1 MVYTTPAIGLDGIAL
16 QESYHITSS
25 TATKSIFSTS
35 DYVSYPI
42 QDHGTSDTTFAIT
55 PNTMHVW
62 GEVASLT
69 ITLASNDGTR
79 AYEYIFKFDS
89 GDTATA
95 LSLPSDLKWNG
106 GEAPAIEA
114 NKTYQISILNGLAV
128 CVEFE

>member
-1 MVYTTPAIGLDGIAL
+1 MVYIATAIVEGKAFQEVYSITPSAVNLFL
-16 QESYHITSS
+16 
-25 TATKSIFSTS
+25 FSTS

-69 ITLASNDGTR
+69 ITLAPNYGTR